1 MPEAAEVYTTA
12 MLLNGAIAGKTIVD
26 LIWNPTYKQVINMHS
41 IQFPV
46 RIMDVWSWGKKM
58 LIRLESGQCIAT
70 SFGLVG
76 LWTHV
81 KPPNPAFTIVLG
93 EFIAPSVYIED
104 TRYYFSQVRPLGRV
118 VGIATQAEYQHFFK
132 DVGQCII
139 KNPLSFDQWLPLM
152 TKRHGKMICIELLEQ
167 KRLAGVGNYLRA
179 DILWYAQI
187 DPRVLVGNLTPTQ
200 LVRLHEAM
208 YRVVQKTVRDC
219 GHSIRDWFMPGY
231 EMGGYKT
238 VVYGQ
243 DTHYDPLGYKVDN
256 FKDEKDRTVYWSPT
270 VQKHYDTPS
279 LGLLDRFCT

>member
-1 MPEAAEVYTTA
+1 MPEAAEVYTTSVI
-12 MLLNGAIAGKTIVD
+12 LNEALAGKLLVD
-26 LIWNPTYKQVINMHS
+26 LIWNPTNKRVVNMHA

-46 RIMDVWSWGKKM
+46 HINDVWSWGKKM
-58 LIRLESGQCIAT
+58 LIRLQNGQCIAT

-76 LWTHV
+76 LWTHIPV
-81 KPPNPAFTIVLG
+81 VNPVLTVVVG
-93 EFIAPSVYIED
+93 EPLFQGAYVEHK
-104 TRYYFSQVRPLGRV
+104 RYYFSQIRPLGRV
-118 VGIATQAEYQHFFK
+118 VGITNPIEHQAFFK
-132 DVGQCII
+132 DVGTCII
-139 KNPLSFDQWLPLM
+139 RQPLPFEQWLPLM
-152 TKRHGKMICIELLEQ
+152 TKRGGKMICVELLEQ

-200 LVRLHEAM
+200 LTRLHEAM

-243 DTHYDPLGYKVDN
+243 NTHYDPLGYQVTN
-256 FKDEKDRTVYWSPT
+256 FEDEKGRKIYWSPY

-279 LGLLDRFCT
+279 LHLLDRFCT